1 VVKLRKFAALN
12 SPIQIIGQGLAGT
25 CLAWALFERDVPFE
39 LLDREQGGS
48 SRVAAGLI
56 NPVTGKR
63 FEPSWRIGEFLP
75 EAIAFYESLE
85 RGLGER
91 FWHPLPVVRLTSD
104 RKERTKAEAKLN
116 DPVVRPWLAGEVP
129 PPPGDWSGA
138 FELRGGGRLDVRAFL
153 DASRKFF
160 QERGI
165 YRRSEVDPVEPFN
178 GERVWCEG
186 ASGLLT
192 GRLGTHRCAKG
203 EILTV
208 RATGWSESRIL
219 IGGGGWLV
227 PVGDDRYKAGA
238 TYDWDRL
245 DETPTEEGRAKV
257 EAILRRLAPGPF
269 EVIHH
274 EAGVRPIL
282 RRSQPLIGKIGGE
295 WFFNGLGSKG
305 SLYAPGVARRLAAW
319 LIDGAEPEAEFN
331 LTNFLN
337 LNATDE
343 PV

>member
-1 VVKLRKFAALN
+1 MQPPF
-12 SPIQIIGQGLAGT
+12 QIIGQGLAGT

-63 FEPSWRIGEFLP
+63 FEPSWRIDEFLP
-75 EAIAFYESLE
+75 EAVAFYESLE
-85 RGLGER
+85 RRLGER
-91 FWHPLPVVRLTSD
+91 FWHPLPVIRLTTD
-104 RKERTKAEAKLN
+104 RKDRAKAEAKLN
-116 DPVVRPWLAGEVP
+116 DPVVRQWLAGEVS

-153 DASRKFF
+153 DASRRFF
-160 QERGI
+160 QEQGT
-165 YRRSEVDPVEPFN
+165 YRRAEADSVESFD
-178 GERVWCEG
+178 GAHIRCEG

-227 PVGDDRYKAGA
+227 PLGDGRYKAGA

-245 DETPTEEGRAKV
+245 DETPTDEGRAKV
-257 EAILRRLAPGPF
+257 EAILQRLVPGPF
-269 EVIHH
+269 EVIDH

-282 RRSQPLIGKIGGE
+282 RRSQPLIGKIGDE

-319 LIDGAEPEAEFN
+319 LIDGIEPEADLN
-331 LTNFLN
+331 LANFLN
-337 LNATDE
+337 GNVTDE

>member
-1 VVKLRKFAALN
+1 VVKLVTLTALN
-12 SPIQIIGQGLAGT
+12 PSFQIIGQGLAGT
-25 CLAWALFERDVPFE
+25 CLAWVLFERDVPFE

-63 FEPSWRIGEFLP
+63 FEPSWRIDEFLP
-75 EAIAFYESLE
+75 EAVAFYESLE
-85 RGLGER
+85 QRLDER
-91 FWHPLPVVRLTSD
+91 FWHPLPVVRLTTD
-104 RKERTKAEAKLN
+104 RKDRTKAEAKLN
-116 DPVVRPWLAGEVP
+116 DPVVRPWLAGEVS
-129 PPPGDWSGA
+129 PPPGEWSGA

-165 YRRSEVDPVEPFN
+165 YRRAEVDPVGSFN

-192 GRLGTHRCAKG
+192 GKLGTHRCAKG

-208 RATGWSESRIL
+208 QAMGWSESRIL

-227 PVGDDRYKAGA
+227 PLGGDRYKAGA

-245 DETPTEEGRAKV
+245 DEAPTEEGRAKV
-257 EAILRRLAPGPF
+257 EAILRRLVPGSF
-269 EVIHH
+269 EVIDH

-305 SLYAPGVARRLAAW
+305 SLYAPGVARRLASW
-319 LIDGAEPEAEFN
+319 LIDGTEPEADFN
-331 LTNFLN
+331 LADFLN
-337 LNATDE
+337 RNATDE
-343 PV
+343 AV

>member
-1 VVKLRKFAALN
+1 MVNFVTLAALN
-12 SPIQIIGQGLAGT
+12 PLFQIIGQGLAGT
-25 CLAWALFERDVPFE
+25 CLAWALFERDVAFE

-48 SRVAAGLI
+48 SRVAAGLV
-56 NPVTGKR
+56 NPVTGMR
-63 FEPSWRIGEFLP
+63 FEPSWRIDEFLP
-75 EAIAFYESLE
+75 EAIAFYEALE
-85 RGLGER
+85 HRLGER
-91 FWHPLPVVRLTSD
+91 FWYPLPVVRLTFD
-104 RKERTKAEAKLN
+104 RKDRAKAEAKLN

-138 FELRGGGRLDVRAFL
+138 FELRGGGRLDVRALL

-165 YRRSEVDPVEPFN
+165 YRRAEANPAELFD

-186 ASGLLT
+186 AAGLLT
-192 GRLGTHRCAKG
+192 GRLGAHRCAKG

-208 RATGWSESRIL
+208 RAIGWSEPRIL
-219 IGGGGWLV
+219 IGGGGWMV
-227 PVGDDRYKAGA
+227 PLGEDRYKAGA
-238 TYDWDRL
+238 TYDWNRW

-257 EAILRRLAPGPF
+257 ESILQRLAPGSF
-269 EVIHH
+269 EVIDH

-282 RRSQPLIGKIGGE
+282 RRSQPLIGKLGGE

-305 SLYAPGVARRLAAW
+305 SLYAPGVAKRLAGW
-319 LIDGAEPEAEFN
+319 LIDGIEPETDFN
-331 LTNFLN
+331 LADFLN
-337 LNATDE
+337 RNVTDE

>member
-75 EAIAFYESLE
+75 EAVAFYESLE

-91 FWHPLPVVRLTSD
+91 FWHPLPVVRLTTD
-104 RKERTKAEAKLN
+104 RKDRAKAETKLN

-153 DASRKFF
+153 DASRTFF

-186 ASGLLT
+186 ASGLLS

-227 PVGDDRYKAGA
+227 PIGDDRYKAGA

-245 DETPTEEGRAKV
+245 DETPTQEGRAKV

-269 EVIHH
+269 EVIDH

-282 RRSQPLIGKIGGE
+282 RRSQPLIGKVGGE

-319 LIDGAEPEAEFN
+319 LIDGAEPETEFN
-331 LTNFLN
+331 LTDFLN

>member
-1 VVKLRKFAALN
+1 MNPPF
-12 SPIQIIGQGLAGT
+12 QIIGQGLAGT
-25 CLAWALFERDVPFE
+25 CLAWALFERDVSFE

-48 SRVAAGLI
+48 SRVAAGMI

-63 FEPSWRIGEFLP
+63 FEPSWRVDEFLP

-85 RGLGER
+85 RKLGER
-91 FWHPLPVVRLTSD
+91 FWHPLAVIRLTTD
-104 RKERTKAEAKLN
+104 RKDRAKAESKLE
-116 DPVVRPWLAGEVP
+116 DPTVRTWLSGEVI

-138 FELRGGGRLDVRAFL
+138 FELRGGGRLDVRALL
-153 DASRKFF
+153 DASRRFF

-165 YRRSEVDPVEPFN
+165 YRRAETNPEELFN

-192 GRLGTHRCAKG
+192 GTLGQHRCAKG

-208 RATGWSESRIL
+208 RAIGWSEPRIL

-227 PVGDDRYKAGA
+227 PVGGDRYKVGA
-238 TYDWDRL
+238 TYEWDRL

-269 EVIHH
+269 EVIDH

-282 RRSQPLIGKIGGE
+282 RRSQPLIGKIGDE

-305 SLYAPGVARRLAAW
+305 SLYAPGVAKRLASW
-319 LIDGAEPEAEFN
+319 LIDGTEPEADFN
-331 LTNFLN
+331 LANFLN
-337 LNATDE
+337 QNVTDE